1 MIYQE
6 ELDNKVRVV
15 MNDVNT
21 LERTMTSQLS
31 ELNDVI
37 LSQLKQNA
45 EYIADYQTENVKKF
59 KETIL
64 SVKHNRE
71 D

>member
-45 EYIADYQTENVKKF
+45 N
-59 KETIL
+59 IL
-64 SVKHNRE
+64 QITN
-71 D
+71 